1 MSDEGLARSLAEV
14 RRLQAGAFTRAQA
27 MADGITDKVLRRGCR
42 LRQLQRVHTGVYVD
56 FTGPLPWETRMWAA
70 YLALG
75 PGAALTGE
83 TALRRYAVTGDW
95 RDDRVQL
102 AVPYGRR
109 VDPRP
114 GITISRHRNLI
125 SLLHGSREPRSV
137 RLDVALLLTAGAE
150 PDVARRAA
158 VLLDACRQR
167 MTTPVRLLAELDSL
181 PQLPGRRILRRI
193 LGDAAEGVHSFLE
206 HAYLRR
212 VERAH
217 GLPRAQ
223 RQVRD
228 STTGVAVYRDA
239 EYVPYD
245 VIVELDGQAGHA
257 DVMSRWRD
265 MTRDNAA
272 ATSGKVTLR
281 FGYQLVS
288 RPCDAAAQVTATL
301 RYRGWP
307 GSPRPCSPGC
317 SLTSRV
323 TSPEWGGFRPDTGTR
338 SSPTL
343 EVR

>member
-1 MSDEGLARSLAEV
+1 MFCGMDDEESLMTV

-27 MADGITDKVLRRGCR
+27 MAHGITDKVLRRGCR
-42 LRQLQRVHTGVYVD
+42 MRQLQRVHTGVYVD

-70 YLALG
+70 YLAAG
-75 PGAALTGE
+75 PEAALTGE
-83 TALRRYAVTGDW
+83 TALRRYGVTGDW

-102 AVPYGRR
+102 AVPHARR

-114 GITISRHRNLI
+114 GITISRHRDLT

-137 RLDVALLLTAGAE
+137 RLDVALLMTAGAE

-158 VLLDACRQR
+158 VLLDACQQR
-167 MTTPVRLLAELDSL
+167 MTTAARLLAELDSL
-181 PQLPGRRILRRI
+181 PQLPGRRVLRQI

-206 HAYLRR
+206 QAYLRR

-217 GLPRAQ
+217 GLPRAR

-228 STTGVAVYRDA
+228 STTGVVVYRDA

-245 VIVELDGQAGHA
+245 VIVELDGQAGHT
-257 DVMSRWRD
+257 DVISRWRD

-288 RPCDAAAQVTATL
+288 RPCDAAAQVAATL
-301 RYRGWP
+301 QYRGWP
-307 GSPRPCSPGC
+307 GSPRPCSPIC
-317 SLTSRV
+317 SLTRS
-323 TSPEWGGFRPDTGTR
+323 SPGWGGFRPDPGTT